1 MFITG
6 TNTLGSLL
14 HMVNDRFTAAS
25 AGFMSALCMLLLLNV
40 TKADAAQFDPDKIN
54 WSELTFSASVLF
66 YTAKAEV
73 QFKTLPASDV
83 AADLI
88 TPNPMPAS
96 KLVAPAN
103 DKVYWLRSYT
113 SNFGRNST
121 LDFWFEPDLTALQRT
136 QTETGRK
143 NIVRTYRFL
152 ESGAYRWDTLP
163 AAGQEKA
170 PHSSWTQHSSQFY
183 PYPDNLPAHKMT
195 DNNIIFYAM
204 SAANLQNDGDSVVFL
219 TFDKEH
225 INRVEMVL
233 QGTEELETDY
243 VAHGP
248 NGKKRINET
257 VKALRLAIKASP
269 VDKNVTKSDF
279 SFLGVKGDISV
290 YIHPQTRLPLQ
301 VSGNADYI
309 GKSNI
314 VLTRAVILK

>member
-1 MFITG
+1 MTNS
-6 TNTLGSLL
+6 NTLVSFL
-14 HMVNDRFTAAS
+14 HMVTSRFTAAS
-25 AGFMSALCMLLLLNV
+25 TGLMLALSMLFWLTV
-40 TKADAAQFDPDKIN
+40 SQADAAQFDPEKID

-73 QFKTLPASDV
+73 QFKAFSASDV
-83 AADLI
+83 VTDLI

-96 KLVAPAN
+96 KLVMPAN

-113 SNFGRNST
+113 SNFGRNSA

-152 ESGAYRWDTLP
+152 ESGAYRFDTLP
-163 AAGQEKA
+163 AAGEEKA

-183 PYPDNLPAHKMT
+183 PYPENLPAHKMT

-204 SAANLQNDGDSVVFL
+204 SAADWRKDGDRLVFL

-225 INRVEMVL
+225 INQVEMVL
-233 QGTEELETDY
+233 QGTEALETDY

-248 NGKKRINET
+248 NGKKRVNET
-257 VKALRLAIKASP
+257 VNALRLAIKASP
-269 VDKNVTKSDF
+269 VDKNAAKSDF
-279 SFLGVKGDISV
+279 SFLGVKGDITV

-309 GKSNI
+309 GHSDI
-314 VLTRAVILK
+314 VLTRAVFRK